1 MGIPG
6 DAETEVKGVG
16 TEYLDGVVV
25 EYYDEGGD
33 MHGWRAGHTFVFVE
47 HGPKCLLV

>member
-16 TEYLDGVVV
+16 TEYLDGGIV
-25 EYYDEGGD
+25 ENYDERGESYAWTVRRS
-33 MHGWRAGHTFVFVE
+33 HI
-47 HGPKCLLV
+47 CIY

>member
-25 EYYDEGGD
+25 EHYDEGRGSYAWAARRS
-33 MHGWRAGHTFVFVE
+33 HI
-47 HGPKCLLV
+47 CIC